1 MTSYW
6 YEHAVTGIRAEYAER
21 FAKVFGDNLIK
32 VDGPAP
38 RETHNEET
46 PRPSR
51 KRTRSSETSNVEV
64 TDNTDSSK
72 EGNE

>member
-6 YEHAVTGIRAEYAER
+6 YEHAVTGKRAEMSER

-32 VDGPAP
+32 VDGPVAAP
-38 RETHNEET
+38 AQEET
-46 PRPSR
+46 PRPS
-51 KRTRSSETSNVEV
+51 KKNKSSSETSTVEV